1 MLLGAAGVAHAGGD
15 PARGE
20 TLYEDC
26 VACHPIERVCTASGR
41 PSTALSAA
49 RLPGWLIPLLA
60 GAQA

>member
-26 VACHPIERVCTASGR
+26 VACHPIERGVHGIG
-41 PSTALSAA
+41 PS
-49 RLPGWLIPLLA
+49 
-60 GAQA
+60 